1 MLVATAGHVDHG
13 KTSLVQRL
21 TGINTDRLAEEKK
34 RGLTIE
40 LGYAFGEAGAN
51 ERIGFID
58 VPGHH
63 RFINTMISGINGIDL
78 GLLVVA
84 ADDGPMPQTL
94 EHLQLL
100 RLLGVER
107 FTGVITKSDLVDRA
121 RLDQVVKQT
130 GALIPGAP
138 LCEISNRT
146 GKGLDQLQSILD
158 KQLRDCP
165 QRSTEAQ
172 FRLYIDRVFIKK
184 GAGVVVTGTC
194 LSGTINAGDEL
205 RLHASAGSN
214 TQEVKVRVREI
225 HTQGQ
230 PATAGHAGQRCAL
243 NLAGKVSLERI
254 HRGDFL
260 CAHPTALPARR
271 LDTRCWAVS
280 GSERSLKHLG
290 RVKLYIG
297 TRRLGARIYLLDR
310 GEDNP
315 SGHRVQL
322 ILDRGVVA
330 FAGDRFVLR
339 DDNERTTLGGGV
351 VIDPEAPQWG
361 KSRRIRLKQLD
372 ALETGHPQ
380 AALDHLLFNN
390 GDIVSLRQCKRIW
403 NLSQH
408 EMDGLLGPHP
418 LDAGNLVRISADKDE
433 LLVSGEL
440 WQSYVTCLD
449 QQLADWHSARPMEP
463 GIRPESL
470 RARVHGQIPTR
481 LFTAVL
487 DDRIRAGQVVHHD
500 HLIRALGHRP
510 TLSPQVQREWR
521 ELETRMQARG
531 LKIPLRSEIQL
542 DTGFDAKRLETLTR
556 PAIKTGDLFE
566 IGEKRLALPVT
577 LRELARLLK
586 QFTDVSG
593 GISVIEAKQVFG
605 LGRNLTIE
613 ILEFFDH
620 IGYTKRSD
628 DLRLIANINAVQPRQ
643 RDET

>member
-21 TGINTDRLAEEKK
+21 TGVDTDRLAEEKQ

-40 LGYAFGEAGAN
+40 LGYAFGEGGAM
-51 ERIGFID
+51 ESIGFID

-78 GLLVVA
+78 GMLVVA

-107 FTGVITKSDLVDRA
+107 FAGVITKSDLVDRA
-121 RLDQVVKQT
+121 RLDQVAKQT

-146 GKGLDQLQSILD
+146 GEGLAQLQSILD
-158 KQLRDCP
+158 NASRDCP
-165 QRSTEAQ
+165 PRATEAQ

-194 LSGTINAGDEL
+194 LSGSVNTGDEL
-205 RLHASAGSN
+205 RLHALSGNN
-214 TQEVKVRVREI
+214 TRNIKVRVREI
-225 HTQGQ
+225 HSQGK

-243 NLAGKVSLERI
+243 NLAGKVSLEQV

-260 CAHPTALPARR
+260 CAHPTASPGRR
-271 LDTRCWAVS
+271 LDTRCWTVAGS
-280 GSERSLKHLG
+280 GRSLKHLG

-297 TRRLGARIYLLDR
+297 TRRIGARTYFLDR
-310 GEDNP
+310 GEDST

-322 ILDRGVVA
+322 ILNRDVLA

-361 KSRRIRLKQLD
+361 KSRRNRLKQLD
-372 ALETGHPQ
+372 ALEMGPPQ
-380 AALDHLLFNN
+380 TALDQRLFSN
-390 GDIVSLRQCKRIW
+390 GDIVSLRQCQRIW
-403 NLSQH
+403 NLSQ
-408 EMDGLLGPHP
+408 EEIDRLLALPP
-418 LDAGNLVRISADKDE
+418 FDTDNLVRISANGDE
-433 LLVSGEL
+433 LILSREL
-440 WQSYVTCLD
+440 WESYVDCLD
-449 QQLADWHSARPMEP
+449 QQLAEWHSARPMEP
-463 GIRPESL
+463 GIRPDSL
-470 RARVHGQIPTR
+470 RALVHRQVPAH
-481 LFTAVL
+481 LFKAVL
-487 DDRIRAGQVVHHD
+487 DDRIRAGQIVHQEQ
-500 HLIRALGHRP
+500 LIRALGHRP
-510 TLSPQVQREWR
+510 TLSPQVQREWQQ
-521 ELETRMQARG
+521 LEMRMKVRG
-531 LKIPLRSEIQL
+531 LNLPLRSELQK
-542 DTGFDAKRLETLTR
+542 DTGFDARRLEMLTR
-556 PAIKTGDLFE
+556 PAIKAGDLFE
-566 IGEKRLALPVT
+566 IGEKRLALPDT
-577 LRELARLLK
+577 LRELAKRVQ
-586 QFTDVSG
+586 QFTDTSG

-613 ILEFFDH
+613 ILEFFDQ
-620 IGYTKRSD
+620 IGYTKRSGN
-628 DLRLIANINAVQPRQ
+628 LRLIADPNAARLIQ
-643 RDET
+643 RD

>member
-1 MLVATAGHVDHG
+1 MDHG

-21 TGINTDRLAEEKK
+21 TGTNTDRLAQEQQ

-107 FTGVITKSDLVDRA
+107 FAGVITKSDLVDRS
-121 RLDQVVKQT
+121 RLDQVAKET

-138 LCEISNRT
+138 VCTISNRT
-146 GKGLDQLQSILD
+146 GEGLDQLQSILD
-158 KQLRDCP
+158 KQLQDCP
-165 QRSTEAQ
+165 QRASEAQ

-194 LSGTINAGDEL
+194 LSGSIKGGDEL

-214 TQEVKVRVREI
+214 TQLIKVRVREI
-225 HTQGQ
+225 HSQGK
-230 PATAGHAGQRCAL
+230 PATAGHVGQRCAL
-243 NLAGKVSLERI
+243 NLAGRVSLERV

-271 LDTRCWAVS
+271 LDTRCWTVAGS
-280 GSERSLKHLG
+280 GRALKHLG

-297 TRRLGARIYLLDR
+297 TRRVGARTYFLDR
-310 GEDNP
+310 REDSA
-315 SGHRVQL
+315 SGQRVQL
-322 ILDRGVVA
+322 ILERDVLA

-339 DDNERTTLGGGV
+339 DDSESTTLGGGV

-361 KSRRIRLKQLD
+361 KSRSNRLRQLD
-372 ALETGHPQ
+372 ALEMGQPG
-380 AALDHLLFNN
+380 AAIDQLLCNN
-390 GDIVSLRQCKRIW
+390 GDIVSLHQCKRIW
-403 NLSQH
+403 NLSR
-408 EMDGLLGPHP
+408 EELDGLLARTPF
-418 LDAGNLVRISADKDE
+418 DADKLVRICADKDE
-433 LLVSGEL
+433 LIVSREL
-440 WQSYVTCLD
+440 WQGYVNCLD
-449 QQLADWHSARPMEP
+449 QQLAEWHSARPMEP

-470 RARVHGQIPTR
+470 RALVQRQVPAR
-481 LFTAVL
+481 LFKEVL
-487 DDRIRAGQVVHHD
+487 DDRIRAGQFVHQD
-500 HLIRALGHRP
+500 QLIRALGHRP
-510 TLSPQVQREWR
+510 TLSPQVQREWQQ
-521 ELETRMQARG
+521 LETQMQARG
-531 LKIPLRSEIQL
+531 LNIPLRSELQQ

-566 IGEKRLALPVT
+566 IGEKRLALPAT
-577 LRELARLLK
+577 LWELAQLVK
-586 QFTDVSG
+586 QFTDASG
-593 GISVIEAKQVFG
+593 GMSVIEAKQVFG

-613 ILEFFDH
+613 ILEFFDQ
-620 IGYTKRSD
+620 IGYTKRSGN
-628 DLRLIANINAVQPRQ
+628 LRLISDLNAAQLIQPK
-643 RDET
+643 

>member
-21 TGINTDRLAEEKK
+21 TGTNTDRLAEEKK

-40 LGYAFGEAGAN
+40 LGYAFGEGGAN

-78 GLLVVA
+78 GMLVVA

-107 FTGVITKSDLVDRA
+107 FAGVITKSDLVDRA
-121 RLDQVVKQT
+121 RLDQVAQQT
-130 GALIPGAP
+130 SALIPGAP

-146 GKGLDQLQSILD
+146 GEGLDQLQLLLD
-158 KQLRDCP
+158 NQLRDCP

-194 LSGTINAGDEL
+194 LSGSINAGDEL
-205 RLHASAGSN
+205 RLHASAGSK
-214 TQEVKVRVREI
+214 TQCIKVRVREL
-225 HTQGQ
+225 HTQGN
-230 PATAGHAGQRCAL
+230 PAAAGHAGQRCAL
-243 NLAGKVSLERI
+243 NLAGKVSLERV

-260 CAHPTALPARR
+260 CAHPTALPSRR
-271 LDTRCWAVS
+271 LDTRCWTLE

-297 TRRLGARIYLLDR
+297 TRRMGARTYFLDR
-310 GEDNP
+310 GQDSP
-315 SGHRVQL
+315 SGQRVQL
-322 ILDRGVVA
+322 ILDSDALA

-339 DDNERTTLGGGV
+339 DDNESTTLGGGI

-361 KSRRIRLKQLD
+361 KSRSKRLKQLD
-372 ALETGHPQ
+372 ALEMARPG
-380 AALDHLLFNN
+380 AALNQLLFSN
-390 GDIVSLRQCKRIW
+390 GDVVSLRQCKRIW
-403 NLSQH
+403 NLSQ
-408 EMDGLLGPHP
+408 EEVEGILALTPF
-418 LDAGNLVRISADKDE
+418 DADNLVRLSADGDE
-433 LLVSGEL
+433 LIVSSEL
-440 WQSYVTCLD
+440 WHSYVNCLD
-449 QQLADWHSARPMEP
+449 QQLAQWHSARPMEP

-470 RARVHGQIPTR
+470 RALIHPQVPAR
-481 LFTAVL
+481 LFKALL
-487 DDRIRAGQVVHHD
+487 DDRIGAGEVVHQD
-500 HLIRALGHRP
+500 QLIRALGHRP
-510 TLSPQVQREWR
+510 TLSPQVQREWQQ
-521 ELETRMQARG
+521 LETRIKARG
-531 LKIPLRSEIQL
+531 LNIPLRSEIQK

-566 IGEKRLALPVT
+566 IGEKRLALPAT
-577 LRELARLLK
+577 LRELARLVK
-586 QFTDVSG
+586 QFTDTSG

-613 ILEFFDH
+613 ILEFFDQ
-620 IGYTKRSD
+620 IGYTKRSGN
-628 DLRLIANINAVQPRQ
+628 LRLIADMNAGQLIQPK
-643 RDET
+643 